1 MKVLEADFLTSA
13 TEKTAGAGWPDEG
26 PPEIAFAGRSNVGK
40 STLLQALMQRRGLVR
55 ISSTPGRTRLI
66 NFFRVVVAPEG
77 GRGPQDRRELRFVD
91 LPGYGYAKVSKE
103 EREKWLPFVDQYLSQ
118 RAALKVL
125 VLLVDPRRDAVGREP
140 SGARRGSSGEAV
152 PSRTPPLFDE
162 TEIAKYVQ
170 PRGVLVIAV
179 MTKADKLSK
188 HERKPALD
196 KLKRALGLPVIAVSA
211 TDGDGVDELWRRIA
225 GAVASPIG

>member
-13 TEKTAGAGWPDEG
+13 TEKTVGAGWPDEG

-55 ISSTPGRTRLI
+55 ISGTPGRTRLI

-91 LPGYGYAKVSKE
+91 LPGYGYAKVSKS
-103 EREKWLPFVDQYLSQ
+103 EREKWLPFVDQYLSE

-125 VLLVDPRRDAVGREP
+125 VLLVDPRRDAG
-140 SGARRGSSGEAV
+140 
-152 PSRTPPLFDE
+152 LDE
-162 TEIAKYVQ
+162 TEIAKYVAG
-170 PRGVLVIAV
+170 RGVLVLTV
-179 MTKADKLSK
+179 MTKADKLAK

-225 GAVASPIG
+225 GAIASPIG

>member
-1 MKVLEADFLTSA
+1 MKVLEAEFLTSA

-77 GRGPQDRRELRFVD
+77 GRAPQDRRELYFVD

-118 RAALKVL
+118 RASLRVL
-125 VLLVDPRRDAVGREP
+125 VLLVDPRRDVGI
-140 SGARRGSSGEAV
+140 
-152 PSRTPPLFDE
+152 DE

-170 PRGVLVIAV
+170 SRGVLVLAV
-179 MTKADKLSK
+179 MTKADKLAK

-211 TDGDGVDELWRRIA
+211 TDGDGIDELWRRIA
-225 GAVASPIG
+225 GALARNPG

>member
-91 LPGYGYAKVSKE
+91 LPGYGYAKVSKS
-103 EREKWLPFVDQYLSQ
+103 EREKWLPFVDQYLSE

-125 VLLVDPRRDAVGREP
+125 VLLVDPRR
-140 SGARRGSSGEAV
+140 EAGI
-152 PSRTPPLFDE
+152 DE
-162 TEIAKYVQ
+162 TEIAKYVAA
-170 PRGVLVIAV
+170 RGVLVLAV